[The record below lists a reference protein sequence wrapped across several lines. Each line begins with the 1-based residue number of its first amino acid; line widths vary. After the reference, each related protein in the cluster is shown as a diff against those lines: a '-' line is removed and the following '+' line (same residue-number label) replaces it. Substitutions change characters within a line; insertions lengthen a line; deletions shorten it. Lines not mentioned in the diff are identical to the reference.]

1 MKQPSQ
7 IDEHNTNTTTLSTQ
21 QPTSPNHRLLPYL
34 IYSRT
39 YHSPMARS
47 TDSFFIRSTKDLG
60 NTNAFH
66 EKAIDLGAYVD
77 ALGKSVLRIHNVQ
90 VTYSD
95 ANGASLTLDDNV
107 EAVAQWQLT
116 TQSFGS
122 LQLASNR
129 SVVSDGRVHQYN
141 PQLTNAMAAFVT
153 DANGLNL
160 HEWTN
165 GYLIAVEQLY
175 FGGSASTGF
184 MGDVY
189 CSIVMECTVETMTQ
203 SAAMALALSQQ

>member
-1 MKQPSQ
+1 MQ
-7 IDEHNTNTTTLSTQ
+7 
-21 QPTSPNHRLLPYL
+21 
-34 IYSRT
+34 
-39 YHSPMARS
+39 HSPMARS
-47 TDSFFIRSTKDLG
+47 TDSFFIRTTKDLG
-60 NTNAFH
+60 NTNTFH

-77 ALGKSVLRIHNVQ
+77 ALGKSVLRIHNIQ

-95 ANGASLTLDDNV
+95 ANGASSTIDANEV
-107 EAVAQWQLT
+107 GVAQWQLT

-122 LQLASNR
+122 LQLSSNR
-129 SVVSDGRVHQYN
+129 SVVSDGRIHMFNDQGSPKLASNVSD
-141 PQLTNAMAAFVT
+141 V
-153 DANGLNL
+153 NGINL

-175 FGGSASTGF
+175 FGGSATTTF
-184 MGDVY
+184 VGDVY